1 MDIKK
6 GMIITNKLG
15 VEARIMDIDKSTG
28 TIEMKQR
35 RPGVKHY
42 NYECL
47 HYFVELGTIR
57 NQLKKGL
64 ISIKEETKC

>member
-28 TIEMKQR
+28 TVEMKQR
-35 RPGVKHY
+35 RSGVKHY

-47 HYFVELGTIR
+47 HYYVTLSAIR
-57 NQLKKGL
+57 SQLKKGL
-64 ISIKEETKC
+64 ISIKGD